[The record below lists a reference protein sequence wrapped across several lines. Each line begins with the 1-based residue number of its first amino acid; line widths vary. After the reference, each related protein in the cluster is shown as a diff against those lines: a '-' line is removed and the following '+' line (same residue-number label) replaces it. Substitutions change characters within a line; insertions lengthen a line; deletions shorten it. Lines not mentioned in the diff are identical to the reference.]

1 MKKRTKRWIGA
12 IALGFGALGAAGAV
26 FMRRGK
32 SRAERKRE
40 RALAGVWARPGMS
53 VTFRA
58 ELMPGRDASE
68 RTFRVEELLPSGRV
82 TLEGTGGEH
91 AETEFERVR

>member
-1 MKKRTKRWIGA
+1 M
-12 IALGFGALGAAGAV
+12 ALAFGAVGAAGAV
-26 FMRRGK
+26 FMRKGK
-32 SRAERKRE
+32 SRRELKRE
-40 RALAGVWARPGMS
+40 KAVASLWARPGMS

-58 ELMPGRDASE
+58 ELKPGRDASE